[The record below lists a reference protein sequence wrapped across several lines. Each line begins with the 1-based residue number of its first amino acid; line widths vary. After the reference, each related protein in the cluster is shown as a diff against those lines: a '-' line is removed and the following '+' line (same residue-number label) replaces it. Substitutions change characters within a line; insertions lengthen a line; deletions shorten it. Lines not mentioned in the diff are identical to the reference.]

1 MQMYGRIFIHNDNFS
16 FIAERME
23 FPALETTLVTAMALV
38 MAMVIPMVTHMVDT
52 GKLTMI
58 EMKLSNKLC

>member
-1 MQMYGRIFIHNDNFS
+1 MNILS

-23 FPALETTLVTAMALV
+23 FPALDSTLVTAMALV
-38 MAMVIPMVTHMVDT
+38 MAMVIPMVTAMVDT

-58 EMKLSNKLC
+58 QRLKLSNKLC